1 MMKRTPATAMCRE
14 LPDKALFHPNS
25 QTTDNVMNTSFDK
38 RKTDQDKARK
48 RFRIWLWIFTL
59 LWVLVSFCGPWLV
72 CFMVKASE
80 IVCDLLSLVHLNPD
94 IGQNDETTTIMQR
107 WHCIGAYGSA
117 FNWLTAYIT
126 GLAFIGLL
134 RSIKL
139 QSVDLKYHR
148 QALRNQG
155 EQFVKSL
162 ESVSKQNQLLTQQ
175 IGLQKDKMKSYET
188 MSRQRITSSS
198 MFDYVKLIHQ
208 REKDLP
214 NGISLRQLYDTLKKI
229 IYSIFPPLFE
239 EIIDTKK
246 KENDLAEAIYTIR
259 RFKSDLAELS
269 LWRRVFTSWYHFV
282 NDIMMN
288 EDKEQIEL
296 YQKRLWHLFPHY
308 ERVLLRVQIAYHH
321 EHHTHDYQ
329 DEKKL
334 FDNEVCIKSFIV
346 GKEKEFRLLEL
357 ILAEEKNALTNEEL
371 QAMIARV
378 SKS

>member
-1 MMKRTPATAMCRE
+1 MKRTPATAMCRE
-14 LPDKALFHPNS
+14 LPDKDLFHPNS
-25 QTTDNVMNTSFDK
+25 QTTDNAMNISFDK

-59 LWVLVSFCGPWLV
+59 LWVCVSFCGPWVV
-72 CFMVKASE
+72 CVMVKATDFL
-80 IVCDLLSLVHLNPD
+80 CNLLSLVHLNPA
-94 IGQNDETTTIMQR
+94 IGQNAETTDILQR
-107 WHCIGAYGSA
+107 WHCIGAYGSL

-188 MSRQRITSSS
+188 MSRQRIASSS

-214 NGISLRQLYDTLKKI
+214 NGISLRQLYDTLKQI
-229 IYSIFPPLFE
+229 IYRTFPPLIE
-239 EIIDTKK
+239 EGTDNKK
-246 KENDLAEAIYTIR
+246 DGSDLAEIIYTII

-282 NDIMMN
+282 SDIMMY

-308 ERVLLRVQIAYHH
+308 ERVLLRVQIAYHYR
-321 EHHTHDYQ
+321 HHIKDYQ

-334 FDNEVCIKSFIV
+334 FDNEVCIESFFD

-371 QAMIARV
+371 LAMIARV